1 MDITYSPALRDRLL
15 TTPQVSEM
23 TGLAVA
29 TLQNMRSR
37 GQGEGPEFVK
47 IGRAVR
53 YRESQCLAWIESL
66 GSVAA

>member
-1 MDITYSPALRDRLL
+1 MDITYAPAVRDRLL
-15 TTPQVSEM
+15 TTPQVSEL

-37 GQGEGPEFVK
+37 GQGEGPRFVK

-53 YRESQCLAWIESL
+53 YRESDCLEWIEALASE
-66 GSVAA
+66 AA

>member
-1 MDITYSPALRDRLL
+1 MTKNYAATTQDRLL

-37 GQGEGPEFVK
+37 GLGEGPRYVK

-53 YRESQCLAWIESL
+53 YRESDCLEWIESL
-66 GSVAA
+66 GSEAA